1 METPSLKI
9 LIVEDEAAHAEALR
23 RTIAA
28 SAIASDIA
36 VVGTLNDYN
45 HSIRQAVPDIVLMDY
60 RLPDGSAL
68 EVLVSP
74 PESGPFP
81 VLLMTSQGTEEIAVQ
96 ALKSGAIDYVV
107 KSAETFAFMPQKISA
122 VLREWALV
130 RERKRYQEELREA
143 KDDWERTFDSVP
155 DPIAIVNGD
164 CTIRR
169 INQAMADCL
178 TKNGI
183 VSPIGATCYSIFHQ
197 TDKALPD
204 CPHQR
209 LKTSNDTEEHR
220 EISAFGRIYDMSVT
234 SLHDPSGAIT
244 GSIHLFHD
252 IFERK
257 EAEATRIDLERKL
270 QQAQKME
277 AVGQLAGGVAH
288 DFNNIMQVITGNT
301 QLMKMMGAVS
311 DTGMENL
318 KEIEA
323 AIERG
328 ASLTRG
334 LLTFSRHQ
342 VKEFITI
349 DLSQLVL
356 ETFSLARKLVTEEV
370 DFRLE
375 QFGMALAVMGDKS
388 LLQQVIF
395 NLVTNSR
402 DAISGHGTIILST
415 GQRVVSSSEEAAD
428 LHLKEGSYA
437 FFSIRDSGSG
447 MSQET
452 REKAFEPF
460 FTTKEVGKGT
470 GLGLAMAY
478 GTASQHGGCIQIES
492 NPGTGCT
499 VTLFIPLVSAKPA
512 AENVSYENIFQGKGE
527 TILLAEDE
535 ESVRNMMQII
545 LEKAGYE
552 VIPTSDGE
560 QAAELFSQHPGIHLV
575 ILDAVMPKQSGL
587 DALEK
592 ILALR
597 PGIPYLLLSG
607 YALNLPEAKTIATD
621 RLLNKPVPP
630 LKLLRSIQH
639 LLAEA
644 QSGMGDTYGTN
655 STDRG

>member
-1 METPSLKI
+1 METASLKI
-9 LIVEDEAAHAEALR
+9 LIVEDESAHAEALR

-28 SAIASDIA
+28 SGIASDIA
-36 VVGTLNDYN
+36 VVGTLSNYDRT
-45 HSIRQAVPDIVLMDY
+45 IRQAVPDIVLMDY

-68 EVLVSP
+68 EVLVP
-74 PESGPFP
+74 PAESGPFP

-107 KSAETFAFMPQKISA
+107 KSSETFAFMPQKISA
-122 VLREWALV
+122 VMREWALI

-169 INQAMADCL
+169 INQAMATCL
-178 TKNGI
+178 ALNGI
-183 VSPIGATCYSIFHQ
+183 GSPIGATCYSIFHQ
-197 TDKALPD
+197 IDTALPG

-209 LKTSNDTEEHR
+209 LKMSGGSEEHM
-220 EISAFGRIYDMSVT
+220 EVSVFGRIYDMSVT
-234 SLHDPSGAIT
+234 PFRDPSGSIA

-252 IFERK
+252 VSERK
-257 EAEATRIDLERKL
+257 EAEATLIDLERKL

-288 DFNNIMQVITGNT
+288 DFNNIMQVIAGNS
-301 QLMKMMGAVS
+301 QLLKMMGAVS
-311 DTGMENL
+311 DAGIENL

-342 VKEFITI
+342 VKEFTII
-349 DLSQLVL
+349 DLNQLVV
-356 ETFSLARKLVTEEV
+356 ETFSLARKLVTEEF

-375 QFGMALAVMGDKS
+375 QSGTTLAVMGDKS

-402 DAISGHGTIILST
+402 DAISGHGTITLRT
-415 GQRVVSSSEEAAD
+415 GVSSSLETSGLD
-428 LHLKEGSYA
+428 ISDGKYA
-437 FFSIRDSGSG
+437 FISIQDSGCG

-460 FTTKEVGKGT
+460 FTTKDVGKGT

-478 GTASQHGGCIQIES
+478 GTASQHGGCIKIET
-492 NPGTGCT
+492 NPGDGCT
-499 VTLFIPLVSAKPA
+499 VTLFIPLASEKPA
-512 AENVSYENIFQGKGE
+512 TEIVRHEKLFQGKGE

-545 LEKAGYE
+545 LEKAGYD
-552 VIPTSDGE
+552 VIPATDGE
-560 QAAELFSQHPGIHLV
+560 QAAELFSQHSEIHFV
-575 ILDAVMPKQSGL
+575 ILDAVMPKLSGL
-587 DALEK
+587 GALEK
-592 ILALR
+592 IRALR

-607 YALNLPEAKTIATD
+607 YAVDLPEAKTIATD
-621 RLLNKPVPP
+621 RLLNKPVHP
-630 LKLLRSIQH
+630 LKLLRSIRH
-639 LLAEA
+639 LLLEA
-644 QSGMGDTYGTN
+644 QSGKGDTHGTN
-655 STDRG
+655 TID